1 MSDLKINNITDR
13 TGDSGPVIAGV
24 STVSTTGSFVVPVGA
39 TEFRGG
45 RGRGVF
51 NIGETSPTYVN
62 SLNYITIATTGNSQ
76 DFGDLSTALA
86 VSQNGS
92 NSTRGVFAAGY
103 SHPSNRTTIDYVTM
117 SSKGGAS
124 DFGDA
129 ARPVRYADTVSDS
142 TRIVWSG
149 GFDTGFPGVILTD
162 MEYITTATTGNSSR
176 FGDLR
181 TKNWLGSA
189 AASPTRGVLMGGR
202 NQPSSPESKKIVYIT
217 TQSKGQ
223 DEDFGELTV
232 GRSYIAGGM
241 LCSTTRGICAGGY
254 DGSSP
259 NNTIDYVTIATK
271 GNATDFGDTV
281 ATVRA
286 TGNMSSLTRGV
297 MSQGATPSI
306 VNTLQYVTI
315 ATTGNATDFGDSTAA
330 AGWNGGVSDSHGGL
344 G

>member
-1 MSDLKINNITDR
+1 MDVGTEIKKGTTLCIIEAMKIIEKFTMASKGNTTQFGNLIT
-13 TGDSGPVIAGV
+13 VIRDGV
-24 STVSTTGSFVVPVGA
+24 G
-39 TEFRGG
+39 
-45 RGRGVF
+45 
-51 NIGETSPTYVN
+51 
-62 SLNYITIATTGNSQ
+62 L
-76 DFGDLSTALA
+76 
-86 VSQNGS
+86 S
-92 NSTRGVFAAGY
+92 NSTRGIFAAGY
-103 SHPSNRTTIDYVTM
+103 SHPSNRTGIDYVTM

-162 MEYITTATTGNSSR
+162 IEYITTATTGNSSR

-181 TKNWLGSA
+181 TKNWLGAS

-202 NQPSSPESKKIVYIT
+202 NQPGTPESKKIVYIT

-254 DGSSP
+254 
-259 NNTIDYVTIATK
+259 
-271 GNATDFGDTV
+271 
-281 ATVRA
+281 
-286 TGNMSSLTRGV
+286 
-297 MSQGATPSI
+297 
-306 VNTLQYVTI
+306 
-315 ATTGNATDFGDSTAA
+315 
-330 AGWNGGVSDSHGGL
+330 
-344 G
+344 

>member
-1 MSDLKINNITDR
+1 M
-13 TGDSGPVIAGV
+13 
-24 STVSTTGSFVVPVGA
+24 
-39 TEFRGG
+39 
-45 RGRGVF
+45 
-51 NIGETSPTYVN
+51 
-62 SLNYITIATTGNSQ
+62 
-76 DFGDLSTALA
+76 STALA

-92 NSTRGVFAAGY
+92 DSTRGVFAAGY
-103 SHPSNRTTIDYVTM
+103 NHPTNRSAIDYVTM
-117 SSKGGAS
+117 SSKGGVN

-129 ARPVRYADTVSDS
+129 ERPVRYGDTVSDS